1 MLALKAVQ
9 LPNLLIMQQELARTV
24 LLTVIHAQMQTLA
37 PYVPQIGSWI
47 QVQINAHKP
56 VQPNSSE
63 IQEQEHVRHALLT
76 AIPVQVEVSVPLVH
90 QLGSYIQVLVLK
102 IVQLQLLLT
111 HQ

>member
-1 MLALKAVQ
+1 MRLVVLTVIPALVLLSAQLVLLLGSLKLMLALKAVQ

-63 IQEQEHVRHALLT
+63 IQEQEHVRHD
-76 AIPVQVEVSVPLVH
+76 
-90 QLGSYIQVLVLK
+90 
-102 IVQLQLLLT
+102 
-111 HQ
+111 